1 MVRRRKQ
8 EEEAAALPPA
18 FYDDAPVDLASLPP
32 VAERREL
39 YVAQAIS
46 PELQK
51 TLISRGYDIID
62 VRALPRTDP
71 YEHQRAILAWIQGLS
86 EGSIAANE
94 EKRKML
100 ELEAKAHGLLV
111 NRSISIT
118 AKARAA
124 ATIDE
129 LLEKSAGRLAMKP
142 VSKADV
148 ERALKRSLEP
158 GEDTKAPGAK
168 PNIH

>member
-1 MVRRRKQ
+1 MARSKR
-8 EEEAAALPPA
+8 EEAPEAPA
-18 FYDDAPVDLASLPP
+18 FFDDAPSDLASLPP
-32 VAERREL
+32 VVERREL
-39 YVAQAIS
+39 YVAQGIG
-46 PELQK
+46 P
-51 TLISRGYDIID
+51 TLTKLLTQRGYDIVD

-86 EGSIAANE
+86 EGSIVANE
-94 EKRKML
+94 ERRKLL
-100 ELEAKAHGLLV
+100 ELEAKAHGLMV

-129 LLEKSAGRLAMKP
+129 LLDKNAGRLAMKP

-148 ERALKRSLEP
+148 ERALRRSLEP
-158 GEDTKAPGAK
+158 GLEEKAPGAK
-168 PNIH
+168 PPLH

>member
-1 MVRRRKQ
+1 MARSRK
-8 EEEAAALPPA
+8 EEAPEAPA
-18 FYDDAPVDLASLPP
+18 FYDDAPADLASLPP
-32 VAERREL
+32 VTERREL
-39 YVAQAIS
+39 YIAQGIES
-46 PELQK
+46 
-51 TLISRGYDIID
+51 TLMKLLTSRGYDIID

-86 EGSIAANE
+86 EGSIVANE
-94 EKRKML
+94 ERRKLL

-118 AKARAA
+118 AKARAD

-129 LLEKSAGRLAMKP
+129 LLDRNISRLAMKP

-148 ERALKRSLEP
+148 EKALRRSLEP
-158 GEDTKAPGAK
+158 GPEEKAPGAK
-168 PNIH
+168 PPLH